1 MPETITDEYEDVL
14 DELAV
19 ERIEYATPPEAL
31 QIAIGWLVRR
41 PDDDQRTH

>member
-1 MPETITDEYEDVL
+1 MSEVLTDEYKGVL

-19 ERIEYATPPEAL
+19 ERVEHTTPPEAL

>member
-14 DELAV
+14 DELPV
-19 ERIEYATPPEAL
+19 ERIEYTMPPEAL

-41 PDDDQRTH
+41 PDDEN